1 MALVGKVERQ
11 VRVEAAGG
19 EQGVAGCKLLQ
30 GNQLQGNIGLEQ
42 LHRRGNIFAVNP
54 FQEMFWS
61 YVQAFLLVN

>member
-1 MALVGKVERQ
+1 MERQ

-19 EQGVAGCKLLQ
+19 EQGVAGCMLLQ
-30 GNQLQGNIGLEQ
+30 GNQVQGTLGLEQ

-61 YVQAFLLVN
+61 

>member
-1 MALVGKVERQ
+1 MWQVLGGEVERQ

-19 EQGVAGCKLLQ
+19 EQGVAGCKLPQ

-61 YVQAFLLVN
+61 